1 MDFELK
7 RRSFMKRSI
16 TTCLIACGALF
27 IVEFGVELAVP
38 HNSSLSSLF
47 GVMSAQ
53 SDDEDKPEDPRPER
67 KLPTVSQEW
76 YMQVSKV
83 AEAVE
88 EEDYEKAKEL
98 LARHVERTRRWNERE
113 LAIFHERFMQL
124 ALTLED
130 HDLAL
135 ENAKKILEY
144 SESVTYFLEETA
156 LWLIAR
162 IYGSDQYRDYE
173 KSLEYIQ
180 RWLDLKND
188 WEEGSNNYAF
198 IASIYTNIEDYY
210 KVEEWM
216 TRAIDKAKEE
226 ENKVQ
231 EHWWVQLWQAYV
243 QLSEE
248 LEDSPK
254 ERDSYLQKAL
264 DLSQFLVYE
273 YIEKKEYWTRLSSVY
288 AKIESLSETTDEE
301 SRGKWGYTM
310 EGAYHFG
317 LLESESDLKRVISG
331 IRSKEAHSR
340 AARVFEEGFN
350 LEIIERNF
358 DNLNRYGQ
366 TLYLT
371 TNMEKAAAAYEEAV
385 SFKDDPTVLH
395 SLASLHQL
403 MDNFDKCISFAER
416 ALNATEG
423 ELRQP
428 EQVKFL
434 KGVCQF
440 YDDDLDGSEATME
453 ELREEIGKDSDNTR
467 LKNLRESAG
476 QYIDLIESERS
487 RIEWKNYVEEQW
499 RLYNESKRS

>member
-1 MDFELK
+1 
-7 RRSFMKRSI
+7 MKRSI
-16 TTCLIACGALF
+16 TTGLLALGTLF
-27 IVEFGVELAVP
+27 FVEFGVELVVQP
-38 HNSSLSSLF
+38 NSTLAYLT
-47 GVMSAQ
+47 GVISAQ
-53 SDDEDKPEDPRPER
+53 SGDETEKPEDPRPER
-67 KLPTVSQEW
+67 KLPNVSQEW
-76 YMQVSKV
+76 YMQIEKIT
-83 AEAVE
+83 AAVE
-88 EEDYEKAKEL
+88 EEEYDKAREML
-98 LARHVERTRRWNERE
+98 DRHVQRTRRWNERE
-113 LAIFHERFMQL
+113 LAIFHRRYLDL

-135 ENAKKILEY
+135 VHAKKILEY
-144 SESVTYFLEETA
+144 AEFVTYFVEEQA

-162 IYGSDQYRDYE
+162 IYGSDKYRDYE
-173 KSLEYIQ
+173 TCLEYVQ

-188 WEEGSNNYAF
+188 WDEGSNNYAF
-198 IASIYTNIEDYY
+198 IAGIYTHMEDYY
-210 KVEEWM
+210 KTEEWI
-216 TRAIDKAKEE
+216 TRAIDKAEE
-226 ENKVQ
+226 EGNVVQ
-231 EHWWVQLWQAYV
+231 EQWWVQLWQAYI
-243 QLSEE
+243 QLSED
-248 LEDSPK
+248 LHDSPA

-264 DLSQFLVYE
+264 DLSKFLVYE

-288 AKIESLSETTDEE
+288 AKIESLSDTIDEE
-301 SRGKWGYTM
+301 STGKWGYAM

-317 LLESESDLKRVISG
+317 LLETESDLKRVISG

-340 AARVFEEGFN
+340 AAHVFEEGFN
-350 LEIIERNF
+350 QEIIERNF
-358 DNLNRYGQ
+358 DNLNRYAQ

-371 TNMEKAAAAYEEAV
+371 TDMERAAAAYEEAV

-403 MDNFDKCISFAER
+403 MDNYDKCISFAER

-453 ELREEIGKDSDNTR
+453 ELREDIGTNSDNSR
-467 LKNLRESAG
+467 LESLRESAG
-476 QYIDLIESERS
+476 QYIELIKGERS
-487 RIEWKNYVEEQW
+487 RIDWKNYVEEQW